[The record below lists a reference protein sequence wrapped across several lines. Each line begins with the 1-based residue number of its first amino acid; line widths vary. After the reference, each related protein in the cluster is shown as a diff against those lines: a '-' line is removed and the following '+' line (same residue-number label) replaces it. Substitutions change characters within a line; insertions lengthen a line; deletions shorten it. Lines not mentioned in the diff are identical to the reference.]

1 MGILAID
8 TKNQLDEMKVLT
20 GYQSAGSM
28 TANEVRAKIG
38 LDAIEGGDELA
49 PQKTTTEMSEMEKTE
64 KTIQKMY
71 DSIYSI

>member
-38 LDAIEGGDELA
+38 LDAIDGGDELA
-49 PQKTTTEMSEMEKTE
+49 AQKTTAEMSEMEKTE

-71 DSIYSI
+71 DSIYSV